1 MDINLYIKIFK
12 ALRPRQ
18 WIKNL
23 AVFAPVVFTGQLF
36 NFGLFV
42 LAFWAF
48 VVFCFLSSASYLIN
62 DVLDIE
68 RDRLHPFKK
77 LRPIASG
84 AVKKNQAISFSLLL
98 FLVGIFISFKIGA
111 LFFTVTIFYSLLHIL
126 YSLVFKHVP
135 ILDIIVIA
143 SAYFLRV
150 LAGEAATGFFITI
163 WLRLT
168 VFSLS
173 LFLAI
178 GKRRCELTL
187 LSAQKSD
194 IVSRARPTL
203 GHYTEKLLDV
213 YTAMFANSTWLAYSF
228 YTFFDKP
235 PQLKRAF
242 GDFFTDVF
250 PGLYDRKWLMVT
262 IPFVLY
268 GVMRYMQL
276 IYEKSEGESPEKVL
290 LSDRP
295 LLTTVILWGLM
306 VVTVIYVIAQ

>member
-1 MDINLYIKIFK
+1 MDIKFYIKLFK
-12 ALRPRQ
+12 ATRPRQ
-18 WIKNL
+18 WIKNF
-23 AVFAPVVFTGQLF
+23 AVFAPIVFTGQLF
-36 NFGLFV
+36 NIEAFGQTLF
-42 LAFWAF
+42 AFI
-48 VVFCFLSSASYLIN
+48 VFCLLSSSSYLLN

-84 AVKKNQAISFSLLL
+84 AVTKFQALL
-98 FLVGIFISFKIGA
+98 FSGILFLAGIFISFKIGA
-111 LFFTVTIFYSLLHIL
+111 LFFFIALL
-126 YSLVFKHVP
+126 YSVLHFLYSVVFKHIP

-143 SAYFLRV
+143 SAYFIRV
-150 LAGEAATGFFITI
+150 LAGEVATGFFITI

-194 IVSRARPTL
+194 IISRARPTL

-235 PQLKRAF
+235 PQLKKNF

-250 PGLYDRKWLMVT
+250 PGLYDRKWLMIT

-290 LSDRP
+290 LTDKP
-295 LLTTVILWGLM
+295 LLTTVILWGLT